1 MAENRRPLFLT
12 KRLGLPLGLQLGLG
26 LGLQLG
32 LGLGLQLGLGLGLGL
47 VNVRYTLSR
56 KLRYLQGV
64 LVGDL

>member
-32 LGLGLQLGLGLGLGL
+32 LGLGLQLGLGLGL
-47 VNVRYTLSR
+47 VNVRYTLPR